1 MLLRT
6 PGRPSVALAS
16 ERTFLP
22 RFWATVWLTGLGGAG
37 KSENTQK
44 ARLRHIGAF
53 YEACDVRYGPD
64 ALDRAFSGG
73 HVDAVLAMLGDFY
86 LTVSTI
92 ESPSSSD
99 VSRWD
104 AVRSFSKA
112 VALLLSPW
120 NRAWI
125 ALPPYL
131 ESLGEVRCRDK
142 GKFRFVRALPDL
154 VLDELLCIAH
164 PESGRNP
171 FLDGRVRWRNW
182 LIVHILLLGGLRRGE
197 ALLLQVDSLKHDVD
211 RATGQVKYWLD
222 VTTTEYE
229 DSRATKPS
237 IKTADSHRQIPV
249 SADLA
254 ALYEYY
260 VREVRVSDGDVPFL
274 LTSARSSALSAESV
288 TKMFERYTAALS
300 PAAYARFQERTG
312 GKCHISPHDLRHTG
326 ATARYAMFM
335 AQEGASRDLTLQRMR
350 AFFGWSITSEMPE
363 LYARAAIQDDL
374 LRSWNDLFDKRVLG
388 LRGADQ

>member
-6 PGRPSVALAS
+6 PGRPTVALAS

-112 VALLLSPW
+112 VALLLSPQ
-120 NRAWI
+120 
-125 ALPPYL
+125 
-131 ESLGEVRCRDK
+131 S
-142 GKFRFVRALPDL
+142 
-154 VLDELLCIAH
+154 
-164 PESGRNP
+164 
-171 FLDGRVRWRNW
+171 
-182 LIVHILLLGGLRRGE
+182 
-197 ALLLQVDSLKHDVD
+197 
-211 RATGQVKYWLD
+211 
-222 VTTTEYE
+222 
-229 DSRATKPS
+229 
-237 IKTADSHRQIPV
+237 
-249 SADLA
+249 
-254 ALYEYY
+254 
-260 VREVRVSDGDVPFL
+260 
-274 LTSARSSALSAESV
+274 
-288 TKMFERYTAALS
+288 
-300 PAAYARFQERTG
+300 
-312 GKCHISPHDLRHTG
+312 
-326 ATARYAMFM
+326 
-335 AQEGASRDLTLQRMR
+335 
-350 AFFGWSITSEMPE
+350 
-363 LYARAAIQDDL
+363 
-374 LRSWNDLFDKRVLG
+374 
-388 LRGADQ
+388 